1 MSYASFRQFIE
12 ALDTAGELTRVS
24 VPVETDLLV
33 SEWANREMKS
43 PGGGKALLFENPTVD
58 GKPSKFPV
66 AINTM
71 GSRRR
76 MALALQINSVEDL
89 AQEIQLILKAKPP
102 TDLREG
108 WSLLKQGLN
117 LLHARPKHSK
127 EGACQEVVH
136 LLEEIP
142 RTKTQGP
149 KANALSLADLPI
161 LKCWPKDGG
170 RFITLPNVHTRD
182 PETGAR
188 NVGMYR
194 MQIFD
199 ERTTAMHWQVHKVGA
214 RHGKSYYERNE
225 RMPVAVTL
233 GGDPAYTFAATA
245 PLPDGL
251 DEILFAGFIRK
262 KSVDLVPCKT
272 VDLEVPSDV
281 DFVLEGYV
289 QPGETRPEG
298 PFGDHTGFYTAIE
311 DYPVFHLTA
320 ITHRRDAIYP
330 TTIVGIPPMEDF
342 YMGDASVRIFLPVF
356 KMNFPELVDMT
367 LPPEGVF
374 HNLVF
379 VSIRKQY
386 PYQAFKVMHGLWGMG
401 QMMFSKYIV
410 VVDEDCDVH
419 NTSEVLFRLCANTDP
434 ERDSTII
441 RNPSDSLDHA
451 PTSQNIGSHMGFDAT
466 RKLPGENYHRTWPE
480 LLKMTDEAQAL
491 VDALQ
496 KKASVGRDSVEPAL
510 SEVERVEPR
519 QIHMRRL
526 DRVSPY
532 QETCL
537 LRLSKVSATDAVF
550 HESAMRDPAQV
561 VDLMRRIRALVE
573 TGRVGPPA
581 VRKSAARPWP
591 VTHRFR
597 LVD

>member
-1 MSYASFRQFIE
+1 MAFRSFREFLE
-12 ALDTAGELTRVS
+12 TLDQAGELQRIGL
-24 VPVETDLLV
+24 PVDTSLLI
-33 SEWANREMKS
+33 SEWADREMKS
-43 PGGGKALLFENPTVD
+43 PGGGKALLFEQPAID
-58 GKPSKFPV
+58 GQISKFPV

-71 GSRRR
+71 GSSKRIA
-76 MALALQINSVEDL
+76 MALGRDSIDEI

-108 WSLLKQGLN
+108 WSLLKQGIH
-117 LLHARPKHSK
+117 LLHARPKGVR
-127 EGACQEVVH
+127 EAPCQEVVH
-136 LLEEIP
+136 
-142 RTKTQGP
+142 Q
-149 KANALSLADLPI
+149 LSTLNSQLSTSAMSLRDMPI

-188 NVGMYR
+188 NVGVYR
-194 MQIFD
+194 MQLFD

-214 RHGKSYYERNE
+214 RHGKRYYERNV

-233 GGDPAYTFAATA
+233 GGDPALSFAATA

-251 DEILFAGFIRK
+251 DEILFAGFLRR
-262 KSVDLVPCKT
+262 KSVEMVKCRT
-272 VDLEVPSDV
+272 IELEVPADV

-289 QPGETRPEG
+289 QPGEMRPEG
-298 PFGDHTGFYTAIE
+298 PFGDHTGYYTAIE

-320 ITHRRDAIYP
+320 ITHRKDAVYP

-342 YMGDASVRIFLPVF
+342 YIGDAVVRIFLPVF

-367 LPPEGVF
+367 LPAEGVF

-419 NTSEVLFRLCANTDP
+419 STSEVLFRLCANTDP
-434 ERDSTII
+434 ARDTTVIK
-441 RNPSDSLDHA
+441 NPSDSLDHA
-451 PTSQNIGSHMGFDAT
+451 PTEQNIGSHMGFDAT
-466 RKLPGENYHRTWPE
+466 RKLPGENYHRQWPE
-480 LLKMTDEAQAL
+480 LLKMTDEAKAL

-496 KKASVGRDSVEPAL
+496 KKTR
-510 SEVERVEPR
+510 
-519 QIHMRRL
+519 
-526 DRVSPY
+526 
-532 QETCL
+532 
-537 LRLSKVSATDAVF
+537 
-550 HESAMRDPAQV
+550 
-561 VDLMRRIRALVE
+561 
-573 TGRVGPPA
+573 
-581 VRKSAARPWP
+581 
-591 VTHRFR
+591 
-597 LVD
+597 

>member
-1 MSYASFRQFIE
+1 MAYRSFRLFLETLEQ
-12 ALDTAGELTRVS
+12 AGELTRVS
-24 VPVETDLLV
+24 DPVDTDLLI
-33 SEWANREMKS
+33 SEWADREMKS
-43 PGGGKALLFENPTVD
+43 PGGGRALLFEQPVVD
-58 GKPSKFPV
+58 GQVSKFPV

-71 GSRRR
+71 GSRERIA
-76 MALALQINSVEDL
+76 MALGRESIDEI

-108 WSLLKQGLN
+108 FALLKQGIH
-117 LLHARPKHSK
+117 LLHARPKQVRD
-127 EGACQEVVH
+127 APCQEIIH
-136 LLEEIP
+136 KIESDAG
-142 RTKTQGP
+142 R
-149 KANALSLADLPI
+149 ADDFSLRHLPI

-188 NVGMYR
+188 NVGVYR

-214 RHGKSYYERNE
+214 RHGKRYYERNE
-225 RMPVAVTL
+225 PMPVAVAL
-233 GGDPAYTFAATA
+233 GGDPALSFSATA

-251 DEILFAGFIRK
+251 DEILFAGFLRRK
-262 KSVDLVPCKT
+262 SIEMVKCKT
-272 VDLEVPSDV
+272 IDLEVPADV
-281 DFVLEGYV
+281 DLVLEGYV
-289 QPGETRPEG
+289 QPGEMRPEG
-298 PFGDHTGFYTAIE
+298 PFGDHTGYYTAVE

-320 ITHRRDAIYP
+320 ITHRRDAVYP

-342 YMGDASVRIFLPVF
+342 YIGDAVVRIFLPVF

-367 LPPEGVF
+367 LPAEGVF

-434 ERDSTII
+434 GRDTTVIK
-441 RNPSDSLDHA
+441 NPSDSLDHA
-451 PTSQNIGSHMGFDAT
+451 PTEQNIGSHMGFDAT
-466 RKLPGENYHRTWPE
+466 RKLPGENYHRRWPE
-480 LLKMTDEAQAL
+480 LLKMTDEVKAL

-496 KKASVGRDSVEPAL
+496 K
-510 SEVERVEPR
+510 
-519 QIHMRRL
+519 
-526 DRVSPY
+526 
-532 QETCL
+532 
-537 LRLSKVSATDAVF
+537 
-550 HESAMRDPAQV
+550 
-561 VDLMRRIRALVE
+561 RI
-573 TGRVGPPA
+573 G
-581 VRKSAARPWP
+581 
-591 VTHRFR
+591 
-597 LVD
+597 

>member
-1 MSYASFRQFIE
+1 MAFRSFQDFVE
-12 ALDTAGELTRVS
+12 QLDRAGELQRITEEVDT
-24 VPVETDLLV
+24 ELV
-33 SEWANREMKS
+33 IAEWANREMKS
-43 PGGGKALLFENPTVD
+43 PGGGKGLLFENPIIN
-58 GKPSKFPV
+58 GKTSAFPV

-71 GSRRR
+71 GSRKRIA
-76 MALALQINSVEDL
+76 MALGVNEVAEL

-108 WSLLKQGLN
+108 FALLKQGIH
-117 LLHARPKHSK
+117 LLHARPKRVK
-127 EGACQEVVH
+127 EAACQEVVQT
-136 LLEEIP
+136 LDLDQTSNNASP
-142 RTKTQGP
+142 ARTKPQI
-149 KANALSLADLPI
+149 SLLDLPI

-170 RFITLPNVHTRD
+170 RFITFPNVHTRD
-182 PETGAR
+182 PESGAR

-214 RHGKSYYERNE
+214 RHGKVYYQRGE

-233 GGDPAYTFAATA
+233 GGDPALTFAATA

-251 DEILFAGFIRK
+251 DEILFAGFLRK
-262 KSVDLVPCKT
+262 KSVELVKCKT
-272 VDLEVPSDV
+272 IDV
-281 DFVLEGYV
+281 EIPADADFVLEGFV
-289 QPGETRPEG
+289 QPGEMRPEG
-298 PFGDHTGFYTAIE
+298 PFGDHTGFYTAVE

-330 TTIVGIPPMEDF
+330 TTIVGPPPMEDF
-342 YMGDASVRIFLPVF
+342 YMGDATVRIFLPVF

-419 NTSEVLFRLCANTDP
+419 STSEVLFRLCANTDP

-451 PTSQNIGSHMGFDAT
+451 PTEQNIGSHMGIDAT
-466 RKLPGENYHRTWPE
+466 RKLPGENYHRRWPE
-480 LLKMTDEAQAL
+480 LLKMD
-491 VDALQ
+491 
-496 KKASVGRDSVEPAL
+496 
-510 SEVERVEPR
+510 ERV
-519 QIHMRRL
+519 QAIV
-526 DRVSPY
+526 DS
-532 QETCL
+532 
-537 LRLSKVSATDAVF
+537 LRKN
-550 HESAMRDPAQV
+550 Q
-561 VDLMRRIRALVE
+561 
-573 TGRVGPPA
+573 G
-581 VRKSAARPWP
+581 
-591 VTHRFR
+591 
-597 LVD
+597 

>member
-1 MSYASFRQFIE
+1 MAYRSFGQFIE
-12 ALDTAGELTRVS
+12 ALDRAGELNRIT
-24 VPVETDLLV
+24 VPVDTDLLIA
-33 SEWANREMKS
+33 EWADREMKS
-43 PGGGKALLFENPTVD
+43 PGGGKALLFEQPIVD
-58 GKPSKFPV
+58 GKKSAFPV

-71 GSRRR
+71 GSRKRIA
-76 MALALQINSVEDL
+76 MALGRDSIDEI

-108 WSLLKQGLN
+108 WNLLKQGIH
-117 LLHARPKHSK
+117 LLHARPKQIK

-136 LLEEIP
+136 KIGAE
-142 RTKTQGP
+142 
-149 KANALSLADLPI
+149 ADSSFSLGDLPI

-182 PETGAR
+182 PESGAR
-188 NVGMYR
+188 NVGVYR
-194 MQIFD
+194 MQVFD
-199 ERTTAMHWQVHKVGA
+199 ARTTAMHWQIHKVGA
-214 RHGKSYYERNE
+214 RHGKRYYEKNE

-233 GGDPAYTFAATA
+233 GGDPAYSFAATA

-251 DEILFAGFIRK
+251 DEILFAGFLRK
-262 KSVDLVPCKT
+262 KSVELVRCKT
-272 VDLEVPSDV
+272 IDVDVPADV

-289 QPGETRPEG
+289 QPGEMRPEG
-298 PFGDHTGFYTAIE
+298 PFGDHTGYYTAVE

-320 ITHRRDAIYP
+320 ITHRKDAIYP

-342 YMGDASVRIFLPVF
+342 YLGDATVRIFLPVF

-434 ERDSTII
+434 ARDTTVIK
-441 RNPSDSLDHA
+441 NPSDSLDHA
-451 PTSQNIGSHMGFDAT
+451 PTEQNIGSHMGFDAT
-466 RKLPGENYHRTWPE
+466 RKLPGENYHRQWPE
-480 LLKMTDEAQAL
+480 LLKMTDGAKKL
-491 VDALQ
+491 VDALE
-496 KKASVGRDSVEPAL
+496 KKTR
-510 SEVERVEPR
+510 
-519 QIHMRRL
+519 
-526 DRVSPY
+526 
-532 QETCL
+532 
-537 LRLSKVSATDAVF
+537 
-550 HESAMRDPAQV
+550 
-561 VDLMRRIRALVE
+561 
-573 TGRVGPPA
+573 
-581 VRKSAARPWP
+581 
-591 VTHRFR
+591 
-597 LVD
+597 